1 MPKTLLEFR
10 ASSRDLRPS
19 PLSTQQRFVMRTV
32 SGGKRPRLTIVA
44 VAVGAALALSACSS
58 SGSSSPTS
66 TAASSNGG
74 TSGGGTSGAGGGSSA
89 TSRLASLSK
98 TLDHAQGSSFQATY
112 SADYNGQPQSLTI
125 AQIPPKSLFKVAD
138 AVIIDTGSSTYYCPT
153 TPNPT
158 CVNTSEENPVSGLV
172 NAFSP
177 NAALGQLQAAQA
189 AVASKVA
196 GHDVTFSSA
205 TFAGQPSSCVATE
218 AASASW
224 KYCVTDA
231 GQLAYASSGP
241 QQVFQMTSFTSSVS
255 PSIFVLP
262 SGATVMTVPSS

>member
-1 MPKTLLEFR
+1 
-10 ASSRDLRPS
+10 
-19 PLSTQQRFVMRTV
+19 MRTV
-32 SGGKRPRLTIVA
+32 SDGQTRRLTVVA
-44 VAVGAALALSACSS
+44 VAVGAALALAACSS

-66 TAASSNGG
+66 TAASSD
-74 TSGGGTSGAGGGSSA
+74 GGGTSGASGGSSA
-89 TSRLASLSK
+89 ASRLASLSK
-98 TLDHAQGSSFQATY
+98 TLDRAQGSSFKATY
-112 SADYNGQPQSLTI
+112 SADYDGQSQSMTI
-125 AQIPPKSLFKVAD
+125 AQDPPKSLFEVAD

-153 TPNPT
+153 TPNPA

-177 NAALGQLQAAQA
+177 KAALGQLQAAQA
-189 AVASKVA
+189 AVASKAA
-196 GHDVTFSSA
+196 GYDVSFSSA
-205 TFAGQPSSCVATE
+205 TFAGQPSSCVATK

-231 GQLAYASSGP
+231 GQLAYASSGL

-262 SGATVMTVPSS
+262 PGATVMTVPSS